1 MKLRFPFA
9 ATAAALLFLTS
20 SGVSPENTISAD
32 GEGNT
37 LIFSSNF
44 ESDTQGW
51 TPLGTGKLSLDK
63 NNSYEGSQSLHIAER
78 VQSWNGPSIELVDVL
93 TPSDTPHF
101 SGWIYQ
107 ESGATEEIT
116 ITVKNTN
123 SNGNA
128 AYNNIISIS
137 VPSGEW
143 VKAECDFEVPQDI
156 VSAVLY
162 VESPNA
168 TLEYSIDNFE
178 ITGTGT
184 RVEPSS
190 GSGSESSDTGSKEDT
205 ANPAVTQPSVIDGE
219 LPKFVYNFESGF
231 ENWTARGDGSV
242 RVMRTDEYSSS
253 GQFSLFITDR
263 NAIWN
268 GATVDIDTIP
278 RGISYNYSASILY
291 NGKYS
296 DSHPFYIQLQYELDG
311 NAVYELIAEKE
322 IPKNT
327 WTKIDGTY
335 VLPAGARKVQF
346 YIQTANNDSGELTTD
361 DLMSFYIDQIV
372 IEDSTAAV
380 LHKRMAVIAIAA
392 GVAAALIILILVVLG
407 IIRKSKRTKAALR
420 LAATDAMTHAF
431 NRNAYEEH
439 LEELEE
445 SQEDLREAH
454 FALCDVN
461 FLKYLNDN
469 YGHEKGDE
477 AIIRCAELLMNAV
490 GNNGKVYR
498 TGGDEFMCITEEPME
513 KEIARAIQTEMA
525 IDNGYPF
532 AVAVGFSSYDPVID
546 GENASLKAM
555 IKRCDNDMYENKQKI
570 KAENKEF
577 TRDTKKSS
585 DDEESQNQSSKKAK
599 KQKKAQESK
608 KPLKIKSELPKKSQS
623 DVNDLIDGFDEDF
636 DSFEINSDA
645 KVPDYDEDDEF

>member
-20 SGVSPENTISAD
+20 AGVCPENTVSAD
-32 GEGNT
+32 GGENA
-37 LIFSSNF
+37 LIFSSDF
-44 ESDTQGW
+44 ETDTQGW
-51 TPLGTGKLSLDK
+51 SPLGTGKLSLDK
-63 NNSYEGSQSLHIAER
+63 KNFHSGENSLHIAER
-78 VQSWNGPSIELVDVL
+78 VQSWNGPSIELVDIL
-93 TPSDTPHF
+93 TPSDRPHF
-101 SGWIYQ
+101 SAWLYQ
-107 ESGATEEIT
+107 DSGATEEIT
-116 ITVKNTN
+116 VTIKNTN

-128 AYNNIISIS
+128 NYNNLISIS

-143 VKAECDFEVPQDI
+143 VQAECDFDVPQDL

-168 TLEYSIDNFE
+168 TLEYNVDSVE
-178 ITGTGT
+178 ITGSGT
-184 RVEPSS
+184 PFEPQVNGPGSS
-190 GSGSESSDTGSKEDT
+190 EQDNSATEEQKPS
-205 ANPAVTQPSVIDGE
+205 ATQPSVIDGN
-219 LPKFVYNFESGF
+219 LPKFVYNFESSF
-231 ENWTARGDGSV
+231 EEWTARGDGSV

-253 GQFSLFITDR
+253 GQYSLFITDR

-278 RGISYNYSASILY
+278 RGVSYNYSAHVLY

-296 DSHPFYIQLQYELDG
+296 DSHTFYIQLQYDLDG

-322 IPKNT
+322 VPKNT
-327 WTKIDGTY
+327 WTKINGSY
-335 VLPAGARKVQF
+335 VLPSGARNVQF
-346 YIQTANNDSGELTTD
+346 YVQTANSESGDITND
-361 DLMSFYIDQIV
+361 DLMSFYLDQIV

-380 LHKRMAVIAIAA
+380 LHERIAKIGLFA
-392 GVAAALIILILVVLG
+392 GIGAALIILVLVVLG

-445 SQEDLREAH
+445 SQEDLKEAH

-477 AIIRCAELLMNAV
+477 AIIRCAELLMNAI

-513 KEIARAIQTEMA
+513 KEITRAIQTEMA

-546 GENASLKAM
+546 GENANLKAM

-585 DDEESQNQSSKKAK
+585 DDDDSQNQSSKKNK
-599 KQKKAQESK
+599 KQKKAQEPK

-645 KVPDYDEDDEF
+645 KLPDYDEDDEF